1 MNKPPAV
8 SASVIRP
15 LNGDV
20 KSESKSVTLAPRY
33 DDANMMMISDHC
45 VGDQGN
51 AVILSPEL
59 NYFFKGRD
67 SNIAFLPD
75 SSAAP

>member
-1 MNKPPAV
+1 MNKLPAV

-33 DDANMMMISDHC
+33 YDATVIMISDNC
-45 VGDQGN
+45 VEDQGN
-51 AVILSPEL
+51 ANNDILSL
-59 NYFFKGRD
+59 
-67 SNIAFLPD
+67 
-75 SSAAP
+75 

>member
-1 MNKPPAV
+1 M
-8 SASVIRP
+8 IRP

-33 DDANMMMISDHC
+33 YDATMMMISDYC

-51 AVILSPEL
+51 VVILSPEL

>member
-1 MNKPPAV
+1 MRNMQSEVIIDKPPAV

-33 DDANMMMISDHC
+33 DDATMMMISDHC
-45 VGDQGN
+45 VGDLGN
-51 AVILSPEL
+51 ANNDILSL
-59 NYFFKGRD
+59 
-67 SNIAFLPD
+67 
-75 SSAAP
+75 